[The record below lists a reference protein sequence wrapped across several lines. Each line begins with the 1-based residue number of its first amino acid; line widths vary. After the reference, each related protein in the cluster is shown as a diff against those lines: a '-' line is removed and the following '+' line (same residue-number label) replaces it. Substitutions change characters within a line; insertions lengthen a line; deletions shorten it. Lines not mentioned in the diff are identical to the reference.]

1 MLSFKYI
8 PEIYCDLISRYH
20 LSFDLTVHPL
30 SDHTK
35 DIFSPFYGRGH
46 VERSQYVPF
55 HIRRAFHFIHIGKIE
70 ILCEDI
76 KESKYIATYMY
87 VPPFCCIMFLEKS
100 DLGILPL
107 SGIPS
112 GSLLFVAFNNW
123 DLSKSKLYLQQI
135 YNEQMITHDENYL
148 LQDYLVLRN
157 ESINVYFLQQPS
169 GFVKHKRL

>member
-55 HIRRAFHFIHIGKIE
+55 HIRRAFTLSILAKLKSYAKISRNPNILQHI
-70 ILCEDI
+70 C
-76 KESKYIATYMY
+76 
-87 VPPFCCIMFLEKS
+87 MFLLSVALCSLKNLTLVS
-100 DLGILPL
+100 CRWVASHQDLFFL
-107 SGIPS
+107 S
-112 GSLLFVAFNNW
+112 
-123 DLSKSKLYLQQI
+123 LSTTETWANRSCT
-135 YNEQMITHDENYL
+135 YNKYTMN
-148 LQDYLVLRN
+148 
-157 ESINVYFLQQPS
+157 
-169 GFVKHKRL
+169 KW